1 MSDAPLSPGLPDRPA
16 GMEIVEIH
24 PVILGGDPIDPS
36 NKTWVTRQQ
45 HFELVRYWN
54 RVIREMEQGPTDIQT

>member
-1 MSDAPLSPGLPDRPA
+1 MIDDQSTGSLPERPA
-16 GMEIVEIH
+16 GMEIVEIQ

-54 RVIREMEQGPTDIQT
+54 RVIRQLEQSS